1 MNSAY
6 GIPVRDEASLSG
18 GQAVEQLF
26 KTPAGKFDAMYWTN
40 WGTGTH
46 YVNFGGAIGSYWANN
61 GNFRTGG
68 VDTPQ
73 RYGYP
78 TSEETCTNGRCYQK
92 FQYGVVT
99 WDNFGGGAIGH
110 EAQKCVALNNGRSKY
125 SPQGA
130 RQVAL
135 ALAPRYSA
143 YRNDPVGSHGTFY
156 SCENTY
162 GMYTLKWK
170 TTAAYGESG
179 FLAPW
184 KRIDD

>member
-6 GIPVRDEASLSG
+6 GIPVRGEASLSG

-26 KTPAGKFDAMYWTN
+26 QTPAGKFDAMYWTN

-92 FQYGVVT
+92 SQYGVVT
-99 WDNFGGGAIGH
+99 WDNFGGGTIGH

-179 FLAPW
+179 FLAPG